1 MGTKRIAALAIVVSV
16 LGLSLG
22 FAAFSNTLTIKSE
35 ALVQPNENLFNIDFV
50 GDSGGSVAP
59 VIDNTVPGATAT
71 NATIG
76 SDANGNS
83 VIENIKATFT
93 EPGQSVSYTFS
104 TSNNGSF
111 KAYLKSISFSNA
123 TGGDSFKLCSKV
135 TEGKEASEYATDAL
149 VAAACNGINLTLRLG
164 SENFTDDAVRTGF
177 AVPTAHD
184 LDVSASEQIVVT
196 ITYAANSARADGE
209 FTVKFGDI
217 TLLYSSVEN

>member
-1 MGTKRIAALAIVVSV
+1 MSTKRISALAIVVSV

-35 ALVQPNENLFNIDFV
+35 ALVQPNKNLFNIDFV

-93 EPGQSVSYTFS
+93 KPGQSVSYTFN
-104 TSNNGSF
+104 TSNSGSF

-123 TGGDSFKLCSKV
+123 SLGDSFKLCSKV
-135 TEGKEASEYATDAL
+135 TEGKETSEQATDAL
-149 VAAACNGINLTLRLG
+149 VASACSGINLTLTLG

-184 LDVSASEQIVVT
+184 LDVSASEQVVVT
-196 ITYAANSARADGE
+196 ITYAANSAQADGE

-217 TLLYSSVEN
+217 TLLYSSVDN